1 MITYTHTWYTAGSV
15 LENHARAITLTRGK
29 TALWPH
35 LTNNL
40 KIARSLVIVVHLILQ
55 IIRLPVAILQK

>member
-29 TALWPH
+29 TAMQH